1 MSLTRKPT
9 FFKRAAAVVAGG
21 ILAASVFSAT
31 ASPAWVATAYPS
43 GVVQAAQVDRITQ
56 SSLSLP
62 GGNTQVNIV
71 ASDNGVSKMELGNL
85 HISFEIQPS
94 RIAPELS
101 MVPDLLTEE
110 SIETDLRHA
119 ALISVHQVF
128 APLTVADLKSSPQEV
143 ANRIRDAIQN
153 KLDTGYSGQSPYVI
167 KQVSLEDACAVKF
180 GMVSPS
186 CTTSFVSSEKIL
198 ERSERQT
205 GSVVAAVRKKM

>member
-1 MSLTRKPT
+1 MSLTRKPI

-31 ASPAWVATAYPS
+31 ASPAWVAIAYPS
-43 GVVQAAQVDRITQ
+43 VVTEMGRVDRITQ

-85 HISFEIQPS
+85 YISFEIQPS
-94 RIAPELS
+94 RISPELS
-101 MVPDLLTEE
+101 MVPDLLTTE
-110 SIETDLRHA
+110 SIETDLSYA

-128 APLTVADLKSSPQEV
+128 APLTVADLKRSPQEV
-143 ANRIRDAIQN
+143 ANRIRDAIQD
-153 KLDTGYSGQSPYVI
+153 KLDAGYSGQSPYVI
-167 KQVSLEDACAVKF
+167 KQVSLQDACAVKF

-186 CTTSFVSSEKIL
+186 CTTSFVSSDKIL
-198 ERSERQT
+198 ERVEPQT
-205 GSVVAAVRKKM
+205 RSIVSVARKKI